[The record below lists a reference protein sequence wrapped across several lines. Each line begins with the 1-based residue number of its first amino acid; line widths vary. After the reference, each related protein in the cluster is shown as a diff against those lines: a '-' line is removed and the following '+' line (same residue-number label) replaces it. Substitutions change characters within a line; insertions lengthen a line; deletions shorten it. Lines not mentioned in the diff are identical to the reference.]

1 MPKKSS
7 ASKIRL
13 NSFNDLFGLN
23 DVMSQGVEVR
33 NVMLDELF
41 EFEGHP
47 FKVCDNEKME
57 ELTESVREHGVLV
70 PGIARIRAKGGYEII
85 AGHSRKRAC
94 EKAGLSV
101 MPMYIRNMSDDEA
114 TIVMVDSN
122 IQREDILPSEKA
134 RAYKM
139 KYDAMKHQGKK
150 GNSLKAMGE
159 ESGESRNVVQRY
171 IWLANL
177 SDELLEMVDA
187 KKLGF
192 TQGVD
197 ISFLRKTEQE
207 WLLNVVNKLGINI
220 SIRQSATFYP
230 DLSSEWSANNLT
242 LKPTM
247 VTCNSNKVVWWTG
260 RCGHEWR
267 ARIADRTKGHGCPY
281 CAGKIL
287 AGFNDI
293 ATTNPEVMEEW
304 SDKSKSLEERAE
316 LLMRNKTIHSKR

>member
-13 NSFNDLFGLN
+13 SSFNDLFGLN

-207 WLLNVVNKLGINI
+207 WLSNVVNKLGINI
-220 SIRQSATFYP
+220 SIRQSAKIKTA
-230 DLSSEWSANNLT
+230 SKEGKLT
-242 LKPTM
+242 
-247 VTCNSNKVVWWTG
+247 
-260 RCGHEWR
+260 E
-267 ARIADRTKGHGCPY
+267 ARIWELLSPVKDERKQR
-281 CAGKIL
+281 KIL
-287 AGFNDI
+287 LKADKLDSYFPDNYSENDI
-293 ATTNPEVMEEW
+293 EKVII
-304 SDKSKSLEERAE
+304 E
-316 LLMRNKTIHSKR
+316 LLDKWKAEGV

>member
-23 DVMSQGVEVR
+23 DAMSQGVEVR

-57 ELTESVREHGVLV
+57 ELTESVREHGILV

-220 SIRQSATFYP
+220 SIRQSAKIKTA
-230 DLSSEWSANNLT
+230 SKEGKLT
-242 LKPTM
+242 
-247 VTCNSNKVVWWTG
+247 
-260 RCGHEWR
+260 E
-267 ARIADRTKGHGCPY
+267 ARIWELLSPVKDERKQR
-281 CAGKIL
+281 KIL
-287 AGFNDI
+287 LKADKLDSYFPDNYSENDI
-293 ATTNPEVMEEW
+293 EKVII
-304 SDKSKSLEERAE
+304 E
-316 LLMRNKTIHSKR
+316 LLDKWKAEGV

>member
-23 DVMSQGVEVR
+23 DAMSQGVEVR

-207 WLLNVVNKLGINI
+207 WLLNVVNKFGINI
-220 SIRQSATFYP
+220 SIRQSAKIKTA
-230 DLSSEWSANNLT
+230 SKEGKLT
-242 LKPTM
+242 
-247 VTCNSNKVVWWTG
+247 
-260 RCGHEWR
+260 E
-267 ARIADRTKGHGCPY
+267 ARIWELLSPVKDERKQR
-281 CAGKIL
+281 KIL
-287 AGFNDI
+287 LKADKLDSYFPDNYSENDI
-293 ATTNPEVMEEW
+293 EKVII
-304 SDKSKSLEERAE
+304 E
-316 LLMRNKTIHSKR
+316 LLDKWKAEGV

>member
-23 DVMSQGVEVR
+23 DAMSQGVEVR

-171 IWLANL
+171 IWLADL

-220 SIRQSATFYP
+220 SIRQSAKIKTA
-230 DLSSEWSANNLT
+230 SKEGKLT
-242 LKPTM
+242 
-247 VTCNSNKVVWWTG
+247 
-260 RCGHEWR
+260 E
-267 ARIADRTKGHGCPY
+267 ARIWELLSPVKDERKQR
-281 CAGKIL
+281 KIL
-287 AGFNDI
+287 LKADKLDSYFPDNYSENDI
-293 ATTNPEVMEEW
+293 EKVII
-304 SDKSKSLEERAE
+304 E
-316 LLMRNKTIHSKR
+316 LLDKWKAEGV

>member
-23 DVMSQGVEVR
+23 DAMSQGVEVR

-220 SIRQSATFYP
+220 SIRQSAKIKTA
-230 DLSSEWSANNLT
+230 SKEGKLT
-242 LKPTM
+242 
-247 VTCNSNKVVWWTG
+247 
-260 RCGHEWR
+260 E
-267 ARIADRTKGHGCPY
+267 ARIWELLSPVKDERKQR
-281 CAGKIL
+281 KIL
-287 AGFNDI
+287 LKADKLDSYFPDNYSENDI
-293 ATTNPEVMEEW
+293 EKVII
-304 SDKSKSLEERAE
+304 E
-316 LLMRNKTIHSKR
+316 LLDKWKAEGV

>member
-23 DVMSQGVEVR
+23 DAMSQGVEVR

-57 ELTESVREHGVLV
+57 GVLV

-197 ISFLRKTEQE
+197 ISFLRKNEQE

-220 SIRQSATFYP
+220 SIRQSAKIKTA
-230 DLSSEWSANNLT
+230 SKEGKLT
-242 LKPTM
+242 
-247 VTCNSNKVVWWTG
+247 
-260 RCGHEWR
+260 E
-267 ARIADRTKGHGCPY
+267 ARIWELLSPVKDERKQR
-281 CAGKIL
+281 KIL
-287 AGFNDI
+287 LKADKLDSYFPDNYSENDI
-293 ATTNPEVMEEW
+293 EKVII
-304 SDKSKSLEERAE
+304 E
-316 LLMRNKTIHSKR
+316 LLDKWKAEGV

>member
-23 DVMSQGVEVR
+23 DAMSQGVEVR

-197 ISFLRKTEQE
+197 ISFLRKNEQE

-220 SIRQSATFYP
+220 SIRQSAKIKTA
-230 DLSSEWSANNLT
+230 SKEGKLT
-242 LKPTM
+242 
-247 VTCNSNKVVWWTG
+247 
-260 RCGHEWR
+260 E
-267 ARIADRTKGHGCPY
+267 ARIWELLSPVKDERKQR
-281 CAGKIL
+281 KIL
-287 AGFNDI
+287 LKADKLDSYFPDNYSENDI
-293 ATTNPEVMEEW
+293 EKVII
-304 SDKSKSLEERAE
+304 E
-316 LLMRNKTIHSKR
+316 LLDKWKAEGV